1 MFKSSNSK
9 LISFNSS
16 KDGWEK
22 KKTAVRHEKQMFDFP
37 GLRIALAPPQSS
49 MSDGNNRRFWLWMFE
64 RMNHVFRKRIK
75 AAQMHI
81 F

>member
-1 MFKSSNSK
+1 MFKSSNSE

-22 KKTAVRHEKQMFDFP
+22 KKTAARHKKQMLDFH

-64 RMNHVFRKRIK
+64 CMNHVFRKRIK